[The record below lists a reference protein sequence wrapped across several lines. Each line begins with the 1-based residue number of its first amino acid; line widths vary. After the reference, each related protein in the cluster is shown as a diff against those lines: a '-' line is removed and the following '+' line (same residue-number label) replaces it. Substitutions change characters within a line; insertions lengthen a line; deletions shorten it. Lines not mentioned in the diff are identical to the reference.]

1 MSDKLKPCPF
11 CGGEA
16 FFSERVEYGV
26 KVVCKNCWN
35 ESKFYH
41 DKIDAIKAW
50 NIRTQPEFTPDELD
64 AIRRNVCDW
73 RAEREL
79 SKIEQAIIDKCN
91 AALKGGKR

>member
-1 MSDKLKPCPF
+1 MNDSLKPCPF

-26 KVVCKNCWN
+26 KVVCKNCWT

-41 DKIDAIKAW
+41 DKIDAIIAW
-50 NIRTQPEFTPDELD
+50 NSRVQPTFTPDELD
-64 AIRRNVCDW
+64 AIRRMFDG

-79 SKIEQAIIDKCN
+79 SKIEQTILDKCD
-91 AALKGGKR
+91 AVLKGEAE